1 MGNGLARSEA
11 VLGLH
16 GSYLNSPMCWPTH
29 YSQDFRL
36 SVLVHSDVDVL
47 ELAQDEDENIIY
59 LLRSLL
65 GLLPMFPLSVQCSV
79 RVSLPI
85 ECV

>member
-1 MGNGLARSEA
+1 M
-11 VLGLH
+11 
-16 GSYLNSPMCWPTH
+16 
-29 YSQDFRL
+29 

-47 ELAQDEDENIIY
+47 EPAQDEDGNTIH

-85 ECV
+85 ECA

>member
-1 MGNGLARSEA
+1 M
-11 VLGLH
+11 
-16 GSYLNSPMCWPTH
+16 
-29 YSQDFRL
+29 

-47 ELAQDEDENIIY
+47 EPAQDEDENIIY
-59 LLRSLL
+59 LHRSLL

>member
-1 MGNGLARSEA
+1 MTFI
-11 VLGLH
+11 
-16 GSYLNSPMCWPTH
+16 YF
-29 YSQDFRL
+29 YFID
-36 SVLVHSDVDVL
+36 D
-47 ELAQDEDENIIY
+47 IY

>member
-1 MGNGLARSEA
+1 MRMRIL
-11 VLGLH
+11 
-16 GSYLNSPMCWPTH
+16 
-29 YSQDFRL
+29 
-36 SVLVHSDVDVL
+36 
-47 ELAQDEDENIIY
+47 IY

-65 GLLPMFPLSVQCSV
+65 GLLPMFTLSVQRSV